1 MTETTARPQ
10 LSDRYTATSGR
21 VQLTGV
27 QALARLP
34 IDQHRRDL
42 TAGLNVGTFIS
53 GYEGSPLAGY
63 DQELGRLKQLLEAN
77 DVTFV
82 PGLNEEAAATAIQG
96 SQLACTLP
104 GATRDGVIGIWYGKA
119 PGLDRATD
127 ALRHG
132 NLMGSHPK
140 GGALVLV
147 GDDPAAKSSTLPC
160 ASDGALADL
169 AMPYLYPAD
178 SQDVL
183 DLGRHAIELSRASGL
198 WVGLKIVTA
207 VADGSSTVSLAADWP
222 APQIPPGAG
231 THAPTAR
238 LLHPTLGQ
246 LERGMEHRLRI
257 AREYARLNELNRV
270 VGRGQDDVLGVVAAG
285 HTWLDVLGAL
295 RRLGIGEADLAGSR
309 VRLLRVGMPWPL
321 EEATVR
327 EFADGLEEILVVEEK
342 RSFLEAAIRDVLYGG
357 PAQPAVTGK
366 RDADGSELLPAY
378 GELDAD
384 TILGPLR
391 RRMTARGI
399 AAPPDPRRAPP
410 PAHPPLLPLV
420 SPSPLPG
427 RVPYFCSGC
436 PHNSSTKPLPGT
448 LVGGGIGCHAL
459 VLLMDES
466 QAGTVTGLSQM
477 GGEGMQ
483 WIGMAPFLDR
493 DHFVQNIGDGTFDH
507 SGSLAVRAA
516 VAAGANM
523 TYKLLYN
530 SAVAMTGGQRPAS
543 GMTVPQIVDVL
554 LAEGVARV
562 IVTTEDLGRY
572 RHVKLPRG
580 VVVWDRT
587 RIADAQRV
595 LAAVPGVTVLVHDQE
610 CATEKRRKRKRGRV
624 AQPQTRVFINERICE
639 GCGDC
644 GRKSNCLSVQPVPT
658 EFGRKTRVHQSSCN
672 VDYSCLDGDCPAF
685 MTVVP
690 ATGRTTDPGT
700 TAISPDELPAPRPVV
715 PADSFGI
722 RLTGVGGTGVVTVSQ
737 VLATA
742 GLIAGW
748 HARSLDQTGLAQ
760 KGGAVV
766 SDVRFSRSGPPPT
779 NKLGAGEC
787 DLYLGCDLLVAAD
800 PKNLAVTA
808 AGRTVAVVST
818 AEVPTGPMVSDPALS
833 FPDQAATSHPI
844 LDRVRDGS
852 VLLDARAIVIG
863 LFGDDQFANVFL
875 VGAGFQA
882 GALPLPPDA
891 IEEAIRVNGVAV
903 EKNLQ
908 AFRRGRQYVADPAAV
923 LSAAGLDRPA
933 AAETGESPL
942 DRLIRTRSEDLTA
955 YQDDAYA
962 RRYLDVVERVRAAE
976 QDKTPGSTA
985 LTEAVARYLYKLMA
999 YKDEYEVARLS
1010 LEPSLGAGLAAEFG
1024 PGARASWRLHP
1035 PVLRALGMKQ
1045 KIKLGPWFV
1054 PAFRVLQAMRRL
1066 RGTWMDPFG
1075 RTRIRVAERELIEE
1089 YLGLVD
1095 QLIGR
1100 LSPAT
1105 AALAVQLAEL
1115 PDGVRGYEDVKMR
1128 TVESYHQSLAE
1139 LRGQLDEIPG

>member
-1 MTETTARPQ
+1 MTETAARPQ

-42 TAGLNVGTFIS
+42 AAGLNVGTFIS
-53 GYEGSPLAGY
+53 GYEGSPLAGF
-63 DQELGRLKQLLEAN
+63 DTELSRMKQLLDAC

-82 PGLNEEAAATAIQG
+82 PGLNEEAAATSVQG

-132 NLMGSHPK
+132 NLMGSHPR
-140 GGALVLV
+140 GGALVLA
-147 GDDPAAKSSTLPC
+147 GDDPAAKSSTFPC
-160 ASDGALADL
+160 ASDAALADL
-169 AMPYLYPAD
+169 NIPYLYPAD

-198 WVGLKIVTA
+198 WTGLKIVTA
-207 VADGSSTVSLAADWP
+207 VADGSSTVDLAADWP
-222 APQIPPGAG
+222 APQRPAGSG

-246 LERGMEHRLRI
+246 LERDLVTNRLRL
-257 AREYARLNELNRV
+257 AKEYARLNRLNRV
-270 VGRGQDDVLGVVAAG
+270 VGRGPGDVLGVVAAG
-285 HTWLDVLGAL
+285 HTYLDVLAAL
-295 RRLGIGEADLAGSR
+295 RRLGIGEGSEDSLESSP
-309 VRLLRVGMPWPL
+309 VRLLRIAMPWPL
-321 EEATVR
+321 EEETVR
-327 EFADGLEEILVVEEK
+327 EFAGGLAEIVVVEEK
-342 RSFLEAAIRDVLYGG
+342 RSFLEAALRDVLYGG
-357 PAQPAVTGK
+357 QDQPAVTGK
-366 RDADGSELLPAY
+366 RDADGSELVPAY

-384 TILGPLR
+384 AIAGPLR

-399 AAPPDPRRAPP
+399 PAEHDPER
-410 PAHPPLLPLV
+410 PAERTLLPLV
-420 SPSPLPG
+420 S

-448 LVGGGIGCHAL
+448 LVGAGIGCHAL
-459 VLLMDES
+459 VMLMDEE
-466 QAGTVTGLSQM
+466 QAGTVTGVSQM

-493 DHFVQNIGDGTFDH
+493 DHFTQNIGDGTFDH

-530 SAVAMTGGQRPAS
+530 SAVAMTGGQRTAS
-543 GMTVPQIVDVL
+543 GMTVPQIVRVL
-554 LAEGVARV
+554 LAEGVAKV
-562 IVTTEDLGRY
+562 IVTTEDRSRY
-572 RHVKLPRG
+572 KHMHMPNGVAVLPRSRL
-580 VVVWDRT
+580 DE
-587 RIADAQRV
+587 AQRV
-595 LAAVPGVTVLVHDQE
+595 LAATRGVTVLVHDQE
-610 CATEKRRKRKRGRV
+610 CATEKRRKRKRGKL
-624 AQPQTRVFINERICE
+624 ASPQARIFINERVCE

-644 GRKSNCLSVQPVPT
+644 GRVSNCLSVQPVQT
-658 EFGRKTRVHQSSCN
+658 DFGRKTRVHQSSCN

-690 ATGRTTDPGT
+690 RASAGRAQPAGAI
-700 TAISPDELPAPRPVV
+700 TADELPAPQPSVT
-715 PADSFGI
+715 ADSFGI

-766 SDVRFSRSGPPPT
+766 SDVRFSRTGQAPT

-800 PKNLAVTA
+800 PKNLAVA
-808 AGRTVAVVST
+808 DADRTVAVISV
-818 AEVPTGPMVSDPALS
+818 AEVPTGPMVADPARS
-833 FPDQAATSHPI
+833 FPDRAAVSQPI
-844 LDRVRDGS
+844 TDRVRDGA
-852 VLLDARAIVIG
+852 VLLDVRQIVLG

-882 GALPLPPDA
+882 GALPLPPAA
-891 IEEAIRVNGVAV
+891 IEEALRVNGVAV
-903 EKNLQ
+903 EKNIQ
-908 AFRRGRQYVADPAAV
+908 AFRRGRQYITDPAAV
-923 LSAAGLDRPA
+923 LSAAGLDKPSA
-933 AAETGESPL
+933 PGTGEPPL

-955 YQDDAYA
+955 YQDRAYA
-962 RRYLDVVERVRAAE
+962 RRYLDAVERVRAAE
-976 QDKTPGSTA
+976 RDKTPGSTA

-1010 LEPSLGAGLAAEFG
+1010 LEPSLGAGLEAEFG
-1024 PGARASWRLHP
+1024 PAARASFRLHP
-1035 PVLRALGMKQ
+1035 PVLRALGMKR
-1045 KIKLGPWFV
+1045 KIALGPWFL
-1054 PAFRVLQAMRRL
+1054 PAFRVLRAMRGV
-1066 RGTWMDPFG
+1066 RGTWLDPFG
-1075 RTRIRVAERELIEE
+1075 RTRVRVAERELIEE

-1095 QLIGR
+1095 HLIGR

-1105 AALAVQLAEL
+1105 AALAVRLASL
-1115 PDGVRGYEDVKMR
+1115 PDAVRGYEEVKLR
-1128 TVESYHQSLAE
+1128 NVESYHRSLAE
-1139 LRGQLDEIPG
+1139 LRAQLDAPAASPP

>member
-1 MTETTARPQ
+1 
-10 LSDRYTATSGR
+10 
-21 VQLTGV
+21 
-27 QALARLP
+27 
-34 IDQHRRDL
+34 
-42 TAGLNVGTFIS
+42 
-53 GYEGSPLAGY
+53 
-63 DQELGRLKQLLEAN
+63 
-77 DVTFV
+77 
-82 PGLNEEAAATAIQG
+82 
-96 SQLACTLP
+96 
-104 GATRDGVIGIWYGKA
+104 
-119 PGLDRATD
+119 
-127 ALRHG
+127 
-132 NLMGSHPK
+132 
-140 GGALVLV
+140 
-147 GDDPAAKSSTLPC
+147 
-160 ASDGALADL
+160 
-169 AMPYLYPAD
+169 
-178 SQDVL
+178 
-183 DLGRHAIELSRASGL
+183 
-198 WVGLKIVTA
+198 
-207 VADGSSTVSLAADWP
+207 
-222 APQIPPGAG
+222 
-231 THAPTAR
+231 
-238 LLHPTLGQ
+238 
-246 LERGMEHRLRI
+246 
-257 AREYARLNELNRV
+257 
-270 VGRGQDDVLGVVAAG
+270 
-285 HTWLDVLGAL
+285 
-295 RRLGIGEADLAGSR
+295 
-309 VRLLRVGMPWPL
+309 
-321 EEATVR
+321 
-327 EFADGLEEILVVEEK
+327 
-342 RSFLEAAIRDVLYGG
+342 
-357 PAQPAVTGK
+357 
-366 RDADGSELLPAY
+366 
-378 GELDAD
+378 
-384 TILGPLR
+384 
-391 RRMTARGI
+391 
-399 AAPPDPRRAPP
+399 
-410 PAHPPLLPLV
+410 
-420 SPSPLPG
+420 
-427 RVPYFCSGC
+427 
-436 PHNSSTKPLPGT
+436 
-448 LVGGGIGCHAL
+448 
-459 VLLMDES
+459 
-466 QAGTVTGLSQM
+466 M

-507 SGSLAVRAA
+507 SGSLAIRAA

-530 SAVAMTGGQRPAS
+530 SAVAMTGGQQPAS
-543 GMTVPQIVDVL
+543 GMTVPRIVDVL

-572 RHVKLPRG
+572 RQVKLPRG
-580 VVVWDRT
+580 VAVWDRT
-587 RIADAQRV
+587 RIAEAQRV
-595 LAAVPGVTVLVHDQE
+595 LAATPGVTVLVHDQE
-610 CATEKRRKRKRGRV
+610 CATEKRRKRKRGKL
-624 AQPQTRVFINERICE
+624 AQPRTRVFINERICE

-690 ATGRTTDPGT
+690 AAGRKAEAAAA
-700 TAISPDELPAPRPVV
+700 AIGPDELPAPRTVV

-808 AGRTVAVVST
+808 ADRTVAVVSV

-833 FPDQAATSHPI
+833 FPGRTATSQAI

-908 AFRRGRQYVADPAAV
+908 AFRRGRQYVADPDEVLRAAS
-923 LSAAGLDRPA
+923 LAGSGAPDARPLEPAESA
-933 AAETGESPL
+933 L

-955 YQDDAYA
+955 YQDDAYG

-976 QDKTPGSTA
+976 RDKTPGSTA

-1010 LEPSLGAGLAAEFG
+1010 LEPSLGAGLEAEFG

-1035 PVLRALGMKQ
+1035 PVLRTLGMKR
-1045 KIKLGPWFV
+1045 KIELGPWFV
-1054 PAFRVLQAMRRL
+1054 PAFRVLRAMRGL
-1066 RGTWMDPFG
+1066 RGTPMDPFG
-1075 RTRIRVAERELIEE
+1075 RTRVRVAERSLIEE

-1095 QLIGR
+1095 QLTGR

-1105 AALAVQLAEL
+1105 AALAVRLAEL
-1115 PDGVRGYEDVKMR
+1115 PDVVRGYEDVKMR

-1139 LRGQLDEIPG
+1139 LRAQLDDFPADPP